1 MFILRDWKMNCSSG
15 NCYNW
20 ATFSQLFSYRNQIKL
35 PYHEL
40 KIYRSHCEFPTAK
53 IQWGE
58 SSMHHAW
65 LVWLVKEVSW
75 FFSLEYQSYCSS
87 SELMNIYTFLVGK
100 KVFFEDHWY
109 ITKVFLNLTNY
120 TVLNY
125 ICLSPKSCSVAGFIT
140 LQLWYVT
147 VTISNR

>member
-1 MFILRDWKMNCSSG
+1 MNCSSG

-40 KIYRSHCEFPTAK
+40 KIYQSHCEFPTAK
-53 IQWGE
+53 IQRGE
-58 SSMHHAW
+58 SSMHPLIIALIGLIGERSQ
-65 LVWLVKEVSW
+65 LVFQPRISVIL
-75 FFSLEYQSYCSS
+75 FFFGINEYIHIPCWEESLFRRSLIHHKS
-87 SELMNIYTFLVGK
+87 
-100 KVFFEDHWY
+100 FF
-109 ITKVFLNLTNY
+109 NLTNY